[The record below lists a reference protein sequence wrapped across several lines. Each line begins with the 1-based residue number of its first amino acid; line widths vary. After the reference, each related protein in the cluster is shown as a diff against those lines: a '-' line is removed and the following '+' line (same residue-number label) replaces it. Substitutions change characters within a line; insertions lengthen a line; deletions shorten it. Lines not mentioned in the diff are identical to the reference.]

1 MRLFSRCRSAIHCA
15 IAASVLSAAP
25 LAAQGADVIRGRI
38 IGPDSAVVEGAT
50 VTITSIPGSV
60 VRTTTTDKAGRFNV
74 VFPGDEGD
82 YWVTIAAMGFAG
94 KRFEV
99 KRLGDD
105 AILVA
110 DARLARAGT
119 RLDPVRVTAAR
130 QRVSRDDT
138 LPDVGGAE
146 RPTETTNLTAD
157 RLGEL
162 AALAAS
168 IPGVQFLPGMNG
180 APDGYSVLGL
190 GPDQNVASLNGLITG
205 MSSLPRDA
213 AINTSLTT
221 SPYDVSIGGF
231 SGARLNI
238 RSRPGSN
245 FIVRNNSATFDTPQ
259 LQWTDAA
266 GRALSQPYSNASLG
280 GLVSGPIKL
289 NSAFYSLSYQ
299 LGRRGSDIQSLLNT
313 SPVGLIAAGMS
324 PDSATRLRSILG
336 RVGIPTTAGRIPS
349 QRTSN
354 QGLLFGAIDFNPPSS
369 TTGQSFNLTFSG
381 GWNHQTPVSASI
393 TELPGHGADQTSWNG
408 SIQGRHTN
416 FYDVILSETSVGI
429 SRARNVFDPFLE
441 LPSATV
447 RVNSALPDGTNDV
460 STIAFGG
467 NTSSTVGS
475 TSTTAQF
482 LNQLS
487 WFSEN
492 NKHRLKLSSE
502 LRRDWYSQD
511 FTTNTRG
518 SFTYSSLAD
527 LENNSPSLFSRAL
540 GSRPN
545 GASEIVAAVALG
557 DYYKPTPNLQ
567 LQYGLRVDANRFG
580 NSPTNNADV
589 EQIFGVSN
597 KNVPNRFYVSPRFG
611 FSWTHGAAPQVA
623 GVAGGVRDPRAVI
636 RGGIGMFQGTPNAT
650 SIGLAMSNTG
660 LPSAVQQL
668 VCVGAAAP
676 VPNWSEYATNESFV
690 PTTCA
695 DGTAGTV
702 FSTNTP
708 NVLLFDPDY
717 RSPRS
722 LRSNLQWSGT
732 VLGGRFTT
740 TVDGTYSLNLDQSGN
755 VDLNFRPSEQF
766 ALAGE
771 ANRPVFVQP
780 SSIVPTTGAIAASDA
795 RVSPKFSRVTELRS
809 DLRSESRQ
817 LSVRFAPATISTS
830 YSWSLSYVYQNVRD
844 QAHGFSSTAGNP
856 LDRTW
861 GRSPLDSRHQIVYT
875 LGYNIA
881 DWVRV
886 SWYGQFRS
894 GLPYTPVVGGDVNG
908 DGYSNDRAF
917 IPDPAKS
924 DDAALANGMS
934 SLLAHGSSS
943 ARDCLRRQL
952 NSLAGRDSCEG
963 PWTSLANLSLS
974 PNTMKLRLPQ
984 RASVSFQL
992 SNPLAAADLAFHGEN
1007 KLHGW
1012 GQPSVPS
1019 SQLLFV
1025 RGFDATK
1032 RRFLYDVNERFGT
1045 TDGTQMWFRSPIT
1058 LTAIVRVDVGPPRER
1073 QSLLQTLDRGRTTSG
1088 LKASEP
1094 ILRLIYGGG
1103 GLMNPLATMLR
1114 QADTLKLTQEQ
1125 ADSIAVLNQKYSL
1138 RLDSIWTPIA
1148 KYLGELPD
1156 AYDRAEAYA
1165 RYRNG
1170 RERSIDALM
1179 TYVDDVEGLLRGDQ
1193 RRRLPANVA
1202 AYLDPRFL
1210 HSIRSGTVGFNPL
1223 NGTGGP
1229 VPGAIG
1235 GAIVVARP

>member
-1 MRLFSRCRSAIHCA
+1 MRLLSRCRSAA
-15 IAASVLSAAP
+15 FAALFFLTAHAA
-25 LAAQGADVIRGRI
+25 AAQGADVIRGRV
-38 IGPDSAVVEGAT
+38 IGPDSAAVEGAV
-50 VTITSIPGSV
+50 VTITSTPGNV
-60 VRTTTTDKAGRFNV
+60 VRTATTDKAGRFNV

-82 YWVTIAAMGFAG
+82 YWVSIAAMGFAA

-110 DARLARAGT
+110 DARLSRAGT
-119 RLDPVRVTAAR
+119 RLDPVKVTAAR

-138 LPDVGGAE
+138 LPDIGGAE
-146 RPTETTNLTAD
+146 RPTETSNLTAD
-157 RLGEL
+157 RLGEI

-168 IPGVQFLPGMNG
+168 IPGVQFIPGMNG

-190 GPDQNVASLNGLITG
+190 GPDQNVASLNGLIAG

-231 SGARLNI
+231 SGARFNI

-245 FIVRNNSATFDTPQ
+245 FIVRNTSATFDTPQ

-313 SPVGLIAAGMS
+313 SPVGLVAAGVS
-324 PDSATRLRSILG
+324 PDSAARLRSILG
-336 RVGIPTTAGRIPS
+336 RIGIPTTAGRIPS
-349 QRTSN
+349 QRTSD

-369 TTGQSFNLTFSG
+369 TTGQSFNLTFNG
-381 GWNHQTPVSASI
+381 GWNRQTPVTSSV
-393 TELPGHGADQTSWNG
+393 TELPARGANQTSWNG

-416 FYDVILSETSVGI
+416 FYDVVLSETSVGI
-429 SRARNVFDPFLE
+429 SRARNVFDPYLE
-441 LPSATV
+441 IPNALV
-447 RVNSALPDGTNDV
+447 RVNSTLPNGTNDI

-467 NTSSTVGS
+467 NPASAVGS

-502 LRRDWYSQD
+502 LRRESYSQD
-511 FTTNTRG
+511 FTINTRG
-518 SFTYSSLAD
+518 TFTYNSLAD
-527 LENNSPSLFSRAL
+527 LENNAPSSFSRAL
-540 GSRPN
+540 GSRLN
-545 GASEIVAAVALG
+545 GASEIVGAVALG
-557 DYYKPTPNLQ
+557 DYYKPTPTFQ
-567 LQYGLRVDANRFG
+567 VQYGIRVDANRFG
-580 NSPTNNADV
+580 NAPVDNPDV
-589 EQIFGVSN
+589 RSLIGVSN
-597 KNVPNRFYVSPRFG
+597 TTVPNRFSVSPRVG
-611 FSWTHGAAPQVA
+611 FSWTPGTSAQASGLP
-623 GVAGGVRDPRAVI
+623 GGVRDPRAVI
-636 RGGIGMFQGTPNAT
+636 RGGIGVFQGTPSAT
-650 SIGLAMSNTG
+650 SIGTAMSNTG
-660 LPSAVQQL
+660 LASAVQQL
-668 VCVGAAAP
+668 FCVGAAAP
-676 VPNWSEYATNESFV
+676 ASNWPQYATNPGTI

-695 DGTAGTV
+695 DGTSGTV
-702 FSTNTP
+702 FSTTAP
-708 NVLLFDPDY
+708 NVILFDPDY

-732 VLGGRFTT
+732 VLGGRFSA
-740 TVDGTYSLNLDQSGN
+740 TVDGTYSLNVDQAGS
-755 VDLNFRPSEQF
+755 VDLNFKPSRQF
-766 ALAGE
+766 TLESEG
-771 ANRPVFVQP
+771 NRPVFVQA
-780 SSIVPTTGAIAASDA
+780 SSIVPATGAIAASDA
-795 RVSPKFSRVTELRS
+795 RVSSKFSRVTELRS

-817 LSVRFAPATISTS
+817 VSFRLSPATVNTS
-830 YSWSLSYVYQNVRD
+830 YSWSLAYVYQNVRD
-844 QAHGFSSTAGNP
+844 QAHGFSSTVGNP
-856 LDRTW
+856 FDRTW
-861 GRSPLDSRHQIVYT
+861 GRSTFDARHQIVYNV
-875 LGYNIA
+875 GYNIA
-881 DWVRV
+881 DWVRLN
-886 SWYGQFRS
+886 WFGQFRS
-894 GLPYTPVVGGDVNG
+894 GTPYTPLIGGDVNG

-917 IPDPAKS
+917 IPDPATS
-924 DDAALANGMS
+924 DDPAVANGIA

-943 ARDCLRRQL
+943 ARDCLRGQL
-952 NSLAGRDSCEG
+952 GQFAGRNSCEG
-963 PWTSLANLSLS
+963 PWTSIANLSLAL
-974 PNTMKLRLPQ
+974 NTTKMRLPQ

-992 SNPLAAADLAFHGEN
+992 SNPLAAADLAFHGES

-1058 LTAIVRVDVGPPRER
+1058 LTAIVRVDIGPPRER

-1088 LKASEP
+1088 VKASEP
-1094 ILRLIYGGG
+1094 ILRLIYAGG
-1103 GLMNPLATMLR
+1103 GLLNPLATMLR

-1156 AYDRAEAYA
+1156 AYDRGEAYA
-1165 RYRNG
+1165 RYRSG
-1170 RERSIDALM
+1170 REQSIDVLM
-1179 TYVDDVEGLLRGDQ
+1179 TFVDDVEGLLSGDQ

-1223 NGTGGP
+1223 NGNGAP
-1229 VPGAIG
+1229 VPSAIG
-1235 GAIVVARP
+1235 GAIVVGRP

>member
-1 MRLFSRCRSAIHCA
+1 MLL
-15 IAASVLSAAP
+15 AAAHTAL
-25 LAAQGADVIRGRI
+25 AQGADVIRGRVI
-38 IGPDSAVVEGAT
+38 APDSTVVEGAT
-50 VTITSIPGSV
+50 VTITSIPGNV
-60 VRTTTTDKAGRFNV
+60 VRSTTTDKAGRFSV

-82 YWVTIAAMGFAG
+82 YWVTIAAMGFTG

-119 RLDPVRVTAAR
+119 RLDPVKVTASR

-146 RPTETTNLTAD
+146 RPTETSNLTAD

-168 IPGVQFLPGMNG
+168 IPGVQFIPGMNG
-180 APDGYSVLGL
+180 AADGYSVLGL

-231 SGARLNI
+231 SGGRLNI

-266 GRALSQPYSNASLG
+266 GRALSQPYSNASFG
-280 GLVSGPIKL
+280 GLASGPIKL

-299 LGRRGSDIQSLLNT
+299 LGRRGSDIHSLLNT
-313 SPVGLIAAGMS
+313 DPVGLVAAGVA
-324 PDSATRLRSILG
+324 PDSAARLRSILS
-336 RVGIPTTAGRIPS
+336 RLGIPSTTGRIPA
-349 QRTSN
+349 QRTSD
-354 QGLLFGAIDFNPPSS
+354 QGLLFGAIDFIPPSS
-369 TTGQSFNLTFSG
+369 TTGQSLIFTFSG
-381 GWNHQTPVSASI
+381 GWNRQAPFSASV
-393 TELPGHGADQTSWNG
+393 TELPAHGTNQTSWNG

-416 FYDVILSETSVGI
+416 FYDVILSETSIGI
-429 SRARNVFDPFLE
+429 SRSRNVADPFLE
-441 LPSATV
+441 IPSASV
-447 RVNSALPDGTNDV
+447 RVNSSLPDGTTGV
-460 STIAFGG
+460 SNIAFGG
-467 NTSSTVGS
+467 NTASTVGS
-475 TSTTAQF
+475 TSMTAQL

-492 NKHRLKLSSE
+492 NKHRLKLSTE

-518 SFTYSSLAD
+518 TFLYNSLAD
-527 LENNSPSLFSRAL
+527 LESNSPSLFARAL
-540 GSRPN
+540 GSRVN
-545 GASEIVAAVALG
+545 SASEIVAAVALG
-557 DYYKPTPNLQ
+557 DYYKPTSNFQ
-567 LQYGLRVDANRFG
+567 VQYGVRVDANRFG
-580 NSPTNNADV
+580 NSPASNPDV
-589 EQIFGVSN
+589 EQTFGVTN
-597 KNVPNRFYVSPRFG
+597 KSVPNRLYLSPRIG
-611 FSWTHGAAPQVA
+611 FSWTHGSAPQVA
-623 GVAGGVRDPRAVI
+623 GFAGGVRDPRAVI
-636 RGGIGMFQGTPNAT
+636 RGGIGMFQGTPSAT
-650 SIGLAMSNTG
+650 SIGSALSVTG
-660 LPSAVQQL
+660 LPSGVQQL
-668 VCVGAAAP
+668 NCVGTATP
-676 VPNWSEYATNESFV
+676 IPNWSQYVTNASSI
-690 PTTCA
+690 PTSCA
-695 DGTAGTV
+695 DGTTGTV
-702 FSTNTP
+702 FSTTAP
-708 NVLLFDPDY
+708 NVVLFDPNY

-722 LRSNLQWSGT
+722 LRSNVQWSGT
-732 VLGGRFTT
+732 ALGGRFST
-740 TVDGTYSLNLDQSGN
+740 TVDGTYSLNLDQSGT

-766 ALAGE
+766 ALSAEG
-771 ANRPVFVQP
+771 NRPVFVRA
-780 SSIVPTTGAIAASDA
+780 SSIVPATGAIAASDA
-795 RVSPKFSRVTELRS
+795 RVSSKFSRVTELRS
-809 DLRSESRQ
+809 DVRSQSRQ
-817 LSVRFAPATISTS
+817 LSFRLGPATVSSS
-830 YSWSLSYVYQNVRD
+830 YSWSLAYVYQNVRD
-844 QAHGFSSTAGNP
+844 QTHGFSSTAANP
-856 LDRTW
+856 LERSW
-861 GRSPLDSRHQIVYT
+861 GRSSLDSRHQIVYT
-875 LGYNIA
+875 LAYNVA

-886 SWYGQFRS
+886 SWFGQFRS
-894 GLPYTPVVGGDVNG
+894 GLPFTPVIGGDVNG
-908 DGYSNDRAF
+908 DGYANDRAF
-917 IPDPAKS
+917 IPDPSKT
-924 DDAALANGMS
+924 DDPALASGIS

-943 ARDCLRRQL
+943 ARDCLQMQL
-952 NSLAGRDSCEG
+952 NQLAARNSCEG
-963 PWTSLANLSLS
+963 PWTSLANLSLAL
-974 PNTMKLRLPQ
+974 NTMKFRLPQ

-992 SNPLAAADLAFHGEN
+992 SNPLAAADLAVHGEK

-1012 GQPSVPS
+1012 GQPSLPA

-1025 RGFDATK
+1025 RGFDPAK
-1032 RRFLYDVNERFGT
+1032 RRFLYEVNERFGT
-1045 TDGTQMWFRSPIT
+1045 TDGTQMWFRAPIT
-1058 LTAIVRVDVGPPRER
+1058 LTAIVRVDIGPTRER

-1088 LKASEP
+1088 LKATEP
-1094 ILRLIYGGG
+1094 LLRLVYAGG

-1156 AYDRAEAYA
+1156 AYDRSEAYA
-1165 RYRNG
+1165 HYKSG

-1179 TYVDDVEGLLRGDQ
+1179 TYVDDVERLLNGDQ

-1223 NGTGGP
+1223 NGAAGGP
-1229 VPGAIG
+1229 VPGAVG
-1235 GAIVVARP
+1235 GAIVTARP